1 MLCLRSGMRDALD
14 MLQSQTFVMQL
25 AYGLLEIL
33 LGNLFPELEPLFVQ
47 ARCGPPA

>member
-1 MLCLRSGMRDALD
+1 MRDALD

-25 AYGLLEIL
+25 AYGLLEVL

-47 ARCGPPA
+47 ARCGPPAAPQPA